1 MNDIVVTIISCV
13 FTLAGV
19 IITVVAG
26 NKATSNHVKEQTD
39 LTLYRI
45 DQLEKKQDKHNTLIE
60 RMYSVEDRLGLIEER
75 QKVANHRIEDL
86 ERKASDGGSM

>member
-1 MNDIVVTIISCV
+1 MQEIIVTVISCV

-19 IITVVAG
+19 IITVISG
-26 NKATSNHVKEQTD
+26 NKATERHVKEQTE

-60 RMYSVEDRLGLIEER
+60 RMYNVEERIGLIEER
-75 QKVANHRIEDL
+75 HRFEDT
-86 ERKASDGGSM
+86 RKD